1 MLHRGQGGLSSL
13 SDEQLRAVLKRVYT
27 RELKCPFGRSDLL
40 MRGLN
45 AVAEEG
51 ELLFGLEESGVRAVI
66 SAVFAERRVI
76 THHFKKRREHGAKG
90 EES

>member
-1 MLHRGQGGLSSL
+1 MLPRGLGGLSSL
-13 SDEQLRAVLKRVYT
+13 SDEQLKAVLKRVYT

-51 ELLFGLEESGVRAVI
+51 ELLFGLEESGVRAVL
-66 SAVFAERRVI
+66 SAVFAERRAI
-76 THHFKKRREHGAKG
+76 AYHLKKRREQGAK
-90 EES
+90 EKDS